1 MWEAFQDVCSSCSQT
16 TSWQP
21 DLFLVCF
28 LPFILNHWSW
38 CFFFYCPL
46 IVLRKVLGV
55 PSPPFTNHMA
65 VLQVLPQPCI
75 QEFLTQPT
83 FPCLNNTSVNP
94 PPSPGCFTLLT
105 RLELRLMQVWWLPFF
120 FLQVSHYR
128 RKPRRQVWSRSQASS
143 SGSLSTLQFLGM
155 AEKGTYH
162 LTISPCSMKFFRL
175 GRVCLKSGVPSPCW
189 YLSCKDGKTELN
201 SARY

>member
-1 MWEAFQDVCSSCSQT
+1 MRSV
-16 TSWQP
+16 P
-21 DLFLVCF
+21 GRLFLLF
-28 LPFILNHWSW
+28 SDYILTAWPIPCVLSSLYSQPLILM
-38 CFFFYCPL
+38 FFFYCPL
-46 IVLRKVLGV
+46 LVLRKVLGV

-120 FLQVSHYR
+120 F
-128 RKPRRQVWSRSQASS
+128 S
-143 SGSLSTLQFLGM
+143 SGISLQKKTQKAGV
-155 AEKGTYH
+155 EQ
-162 LTISPCSMKFFRL
+162 
-175 GRVCLKSGVPSPCW
+175 KSGKFLRITIHIAVSGYGRER
-189 YLSCKDGKTELN
+189 YLPPDH
-201 SARY
+201 